1 MDAAEHPAARL
12 LGNKTV
18 FMRIVVTSGTFLIR
32 SRKPHQAA
40 AAAVEVAVG
49 SPAARQSEQEV
60 PELSF
65 LQENVSVRFVL
76 DSELVTFLTG
86 TLGVL

>member
-18 FMRIVVTSGTFLIR
+18 FMVTSGTFLIR
-32 SRKPHQAA
+32 SREPHQAA